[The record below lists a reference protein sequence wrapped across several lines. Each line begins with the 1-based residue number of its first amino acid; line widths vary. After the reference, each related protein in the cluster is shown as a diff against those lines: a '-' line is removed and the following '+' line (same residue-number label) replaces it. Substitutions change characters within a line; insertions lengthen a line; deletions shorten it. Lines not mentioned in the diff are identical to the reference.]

1 MTPTAEPGS
10 NKYTALAAMVFAV
23 AMTFIDQTIVSIAVP
38 DISGELGISA
48 SAIQWV
54 INGYLLS
61 LSAFFAFGGRLAD
74 ILGHR
79 RMVLIGVT
87 IFAVASALCG
97 ATPEGDGA
105 EAWLII
111 FRVIQG
117 FGAALLFPA
126 ALAIVVAAFPLRQRG
141 RALAIF
147 FGISGGLTAI
157 GPILG
162 GWLTQYTWRAIF
174 WVNVPVAI
182 IAIVLTWYARV
193 NPAHRREKL
202 DWRGAGLI
210 VAGMALSV
218 LGLQQASSWGWDS
231 WRTWL
236 CIVAGFAILVI
247 FVLVELRTET
257 PLIKVRI
264 FRDRAFTIDNAVLF
278 FGLMAFVPLFFFASV
293 YSQISLGQSA
303 SGAGLYLLIFFGG
316 FVVAAQIGGR
326 MLDQG
331 GARRP
336 MIVGCVLGTIGF
348 AFWARSL
355 TTLSEGSQ
363 WYWIILSGAGIG
375 FFLGPASTDAVNRA
389 INASYGEVTGITQTL
404 RNYGSSLSLAILGTV
419 LLQVGRD
426 KITTSLSGLGV
437 PSADA
442 ATAANSLMT
451 STGASNAASAL
462 PPSIRDAAFAA
473 IQRDY
478 AEASRVVFYGMAVA
492 LFVALCFALFHPGGK
507 VEYEAT
513 EPVETPT
520 RAARRDDDNAGG
532 PLDPPVAPA

>member
-1 MTPTAEPGS
+1 MATPTAAPGS
-10 NKYTALAAMVFAV
+10 SKYTALAAMVFAV

-87 IFAVASALCG
+87 IFAVSSALCG
-97 ATPEGDGA
+97 ATPSGGGA

-126 ALAIVVAAFPLRQRG
+126 ALAIVVAAFPLQQRG

-182 IAIVLTWYARV
+182 IAIVLTLLARV

-202 DWRGAGLI
+202 DWWGAGLI

-218 LGLQQASSWGWDS
+218 LGLQQASEWGWDS

-236 CIVAGFAILVI
+236 CIVAGIVILVI
-247 FVLVELRTET
+247 FVLVELRTEI
-257 PLIKVRI
+257 PLIKIRI
-264 FRDRAFTIDNAVLF
+264 FKDRAFTIDNAVLF

-326 MLDQG
+326 MLDSG

-336 MIVGCVLGTIGF
+336 VILGCVIGVIGF

-355 TTLSEGSQ
+355 TTLEQSHQ
-363 WYWIILSGAGIG
+363 WYWIVLSGAGIG

-419 LLQVGRD
+419 LLQVGRS
-426 KITTSLSGLGV
+426 KITDSLTGLGV
-437 PSADA
+437 PSTDA
-442 ATAANSLMT
+442 TAAANSLMT
-451 STGASNAASAL
+451 SSGGSEAANAV

-478 AEASRVVFYGMAVA
+478 AEASRVVFYGMAIA

-507 VEYEAT
+507 VTVEKS
-513 EPVETPT
+513 EPT
-520 RAARRDDDNAGG
+520 G
-532 PLDPPVAPA
+532 PVDPPVAPA

>member
-1 MTPTAEPGS
+1 MITTAEPGS

-87 IFAVASALCG
+87 IFAVSSALCG
-97 ATPEGDGA
+97 ATPTGDAA

-182 IAIVLTWYARV
+182 IAIVLTWLARV

-236 CIVAGFAILVI
+236 CIAAGFAILVI
-247 FVLVELRTET
+247 FVLFELRVES

-293 YSQISLGQSA
+293 YSQVSLGQSA

-336 MIVGCVLGTIGF
+336 VILGCVLGTIGF

-426 KITTSLSGLGV
+426 KITTSLTGLGV

-442 ATAANSLMT
+442 TTAANSLM
-451 STGASNAASAL
+451 SSSGASDAASAI
-462 PPSIRDAAFAA
+462 PPSMREAAFAA

-478 AEASRVVFYGMAVA
+478 AEASQVVFYGMAVA

-507 VEYEAT
+507 VEHEST
-513 EPVETPT
+513 EPAGTRTPT
-520 RAARRDDDNAGG
+520 REERDADG

>member
-1 MTPTAEPGS
+1 MTSTAEGGTD
-10 NKYTALAAMVFAV
+10 KYIALAAMVFAV

-38 DISGELGISA
+38 DISGELGVSA

-74 ILGHR
+74 LLGHR

-87 IFAVASALCG
+87 IFAVSSALCG
-97 ATPEGDGA
+97 ATPSGDAA
-105 EAWLII
+105 EPWLIV

-126 ALAIVVAAFPLRQRG
+126 ALAIVVAAFPLQQRG

-147 FGISGGLTAI
+147 FGVTGGLTAI

-174 WVNVPVAI
+174 WVNVPVAV
-182 IAIVLTWYARV
+182 IAIVLTFLAKV

-202 DWRGAGLI
+202 DWRGAALI

-236 CIVAGFAILVI
+236 CIAVGFAILVI

-303 SGAGLYLLIFFGG
+303 NGAGLYLLIFFGG

-336 MIVGCVLGTIGF
+336 VILGCVLGTIGF

-355 TTLSEGSQ
+355 TTLDEGSQ
-363 WYWIILSGAGIG
+363 WYWIVLSGAGIG

-426 KITTSLSGLGV
+426 KINTSLTGLGV

-442 ATAANSLMT
+442 TAAANSLMS
-451 STGASNAASAL
+451 STAGATATNAL
-462 PPSIRDAAFAA
+462 PPSIREAAMVA

-478 AEASRVVFYGMAVA
+478 AEASRVVFFGMAVA

-507 VEYEAT
+507 VTAENKSE
-513 EPVETPT
+513 EPAATPT
-520 RAARRDDDNAGG
+520 RTSGGDG